1 MRLLKCVN
9 NTGEVSLTN
18 DLVSDDVILRYA
30 QCTRGADA
38 EEVSF
43 KGMIDSTGTSKPGY
57 V

>member
-30 QCTRGADA
+30 QCTRGADP